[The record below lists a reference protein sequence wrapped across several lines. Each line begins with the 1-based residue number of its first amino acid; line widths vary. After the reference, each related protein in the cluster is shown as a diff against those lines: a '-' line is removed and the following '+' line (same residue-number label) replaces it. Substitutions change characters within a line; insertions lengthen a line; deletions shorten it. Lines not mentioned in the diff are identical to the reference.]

1 MTDID
6 LSRSAAPLHAPK
18 TDLALAWAVLAEPT
32 RAFGALKER
41 PTFWFALL
49 VPVIASAAFFLVYYA
64 RVDVAWLTDHLLNAD
79 AHARELS
86 DTGKA
91 VATEAVSK
99 SLLLWTSLATVVLG
113 APLLKVLE
121 STYYLLAGRSRSI
134 RLSFRHWMALSCW
147 SAWPLLL
154 LVVVMFATLFLH
166 ADGQVAQEQ
175 TNLLSLNELLFHVGA
190 ANRWHALLSTLT
202 VLHPWAWWLTV
213 VGVRTWT
220 LRSTA
225 FSAVFALLPV
235 AVVYGGWALLA
246 LVA

>member
-6 LSRSAAPLHAPK
+6 LSRSAAARPPK
-18 TDLALAWAVLAEPT
+18 TDLELAWAVLVEPAS
-32 RAFGALKER
+32 AFAALKER

-49 VPVIASAAFFLVYYA
+49 VPVLASAAFFLVYYA

-79 AHARELS
+79 PHARELS

-91 VATEAVSK
+91 VATDAVSK

-113 APLLKVLE
+113 VPLLKAIE
-121 STYYLLAGRSRSI
+121 STYYLLAGRSTSI

-147 SAWPLLL
+147 SAWPQVL
-154 LVVVMFATLFLH
+154 LVAVMFATLFLH

-190 ANRWHALLSTLT
+190 ASPWHSLLSTLT
-202 VLHPWAWWLTV
+202 LLHPWAWWLTV
-213 VGVRTWT
+213 VGVRAWSG
-220 LRSTA
+220 RSLA

-235 AVVYGGWALLA
+235 AVTYGGWALVALA
-246 LVA
+246 A